1 MERFRPIGEYEL
13 MADGDTTFLKAPT
26 ASVEE
31 MQTGWHDL
39 KLRLDQLEAE
49 RAALAHENKGLRN
62 LLERAIE
69 HRQKSHGELVLL
81 LAGLVSKLPI
91 TDVGLIVS
99 KLVEHNAHVA
109 EVCAAL
115 AKGKVDG
122 GLPQPAVLKA
132 LDNTKRELAAALK
145 PAVEQLIQLDTPFEA
160 EMLRSLIG
168 NPELFFSPAFVRA
181 NRCFVKGQ
189 VLKERILREF
199 GEAAFVFFNDLT
211 TDPKLNPRPKPE
223 EIVLAFKP
231 DFEAWF
237 AQNPNLLPDKRN
249 ELMAL
254 YQRIQRIKAP
264 TEEARAQRNAF
275 MELAFILELIHYYDH
290 QDTEIPEAI
299 FAQRLPVLIEQMIL
313 PAGSDRLDEK
323 LIARSETLL
332 AYILNHDYRLTV
344 INNVGKGG
352 SLGRTLR
359 YVLRLRAEKG
369 ADPLNVV
376 LMETIA
382 ELVKHLIPPPP
393 QKPPAPEAL
402 AVVLRLLNPDLQKL
416 VVKAIVGSDRVKRDE
431 ADALTKA
438 MAKELNLPE
447 LEQAT
452 KAPALSPEVE
462 RQIAWDKVKDLISRR
477 GEPTQ
482 IATAI
487 RDRLHVKYDAEE
499 VKQSWITL
507 VEADVISFIRA
518 FSQLPYLPD
527 GSTDSIARPVMEAY
541 VSRLTHEKYAGTY
554 TKVVNS
560 LKNMYRAK
568 PDSPTLLNFIA
579 LVRWVDPSAA
589 NKLSADVGMAVPA

>member
-1 MERFRPIGEYEL
+1 
-13 MADGDTTFLKAPT
+13 MADSTDTTFLKAPT

-31 MQTGWHDL
+31 MQQGWHDL

-49 RAALAHENKGLRN
+49 RAALQHENKALRN
-62 LLERAIE
+62 LFERSVE

-81 LAGLVSKLPI
+81 LAGMVSKLPI

-115 AKGKVDG
+115 AKGKVESN
-122 GLPQPAVLKA
+122 LPQPAALKA

-145 PAVEQLIQLDTPFEA
+145 PAVEQLIQLDIPFEA
-160 EMLRSLIG
+160 EMLRSLIAK
-168 NPELFFSPAFVRA
+168 PELFFSSPFVRA

-199 GEAAFVFFNDLT
+199 GESALVFFNDLT
-211 TDPKLNPRPKPE
+211 TDPKLNPKPKPE

-237 AQNPNLLPDKRN
+237 TQNPNLLPDKRAD
-249 ELMAL
+249 LMAL
-254 YQRIQRIKAP
+254 YQKIQRIKAP
-264 TEEARAQRNAF
+264 TEEARNQRNAF
-275 MELAFILELIHYYDH
+275 TELAFILELIHYYDH

-313 PAGSDRLDEK
+313 SGGSDRLDEK
-323 LIARSETLL
+323 LIVKAERLL
-332 AYILNHDYRLTV
+332 AHILNLDYRFTV
-344 INNVGKGG
+344 INNVGKSG

-359 YVLRLRAEKG
+359 YVLRLRAEKT
-369 ADPLNVV
+369 ADPTNVV
-376 LMETIA
+376 LTETIA
-382 ELVKHLIPPPP
+382 EFVKHLIPPPP
-393 QKPPAPEAL
+393 QKMPAADAL
-402 AVVLRLLNPDLQKL
+402 AFVLRLINPDLQRL
-416 VVKAIVGSDRVKRDE
+416 VVRAMVGSDRVKRDE
-431 ADALTKA
+431 ADALAKA

-452 KAPALSPEVE
+452 KVAALSPEVE
-462 RQIAWDKVKDLISRR
+462 RQLAWDKIKDLITRR
-477 GEPTQ
+477 AEPAQ

-487 RDRLHVKYDAEE
+487 RDRLHAKYDAEE
-499 VKQSWITL
+499 VKQSWLAL

-518 FSQLPYLPD
+518 FCQLPYLPD

-541 VSRLTHEKYAGTY
+541 VSRLTHEKYAATY

-560 LKNMYRAK
+560 LKNMFKAK
-568 PDSPTLLNFIA
+568 PDSPTLLNFIS
-579 LVRWVDPSAA
+579 LVRWVDAAAA
-589 NKLSADVGMAVPA
+589 NKLSADVGMAVPAH

>member
-1 MERFRPIGEYEL
+1 
-13 MADGDTTFLKAPT
+13 MAESTDPTFPKAPT

-39 KLRLDQLEAE
+39 RLRLDQLEAE
-49 RAALAHENKGLRN
+49 RAALTHENKALRN
-62 LLERAIE
+62 LFERAIE
-69 HRQKSHGELVLL
+69 HRQKSHAELVLL

-91 TDVGLIVS
+91 TEVGLIVS

-132 LDNTKRELAAALK
+132 LDSTKRELAAALK
-145 PAVEQLIQLDTPFEA
+145 PAVEQLLQLDTPFEA
-160 EMLRSLIG
+160 EMLRSLIAK
-168 NPELFFSPAFVRA
+168 PELFFSPAFVRA

-199 GEAAFVFFNDLT
+199 GEPALVFFNDLT

-237 AQNPNLLPDKRN
+237 QQNPNLLPDKRAD
-249 ELMAL
+249 LMTL

-299 FAQRLPVLIEQMIL
+299 FAQRLPVLIEQLIL
-313 PAGSDRLDEK
+313 PTGADRLDEK
-323 LIARSETLL
+323 LIAKAERLL
-332 AYILNHDYRLTV
+332 ASILSQDYRLTV
-344 INNVGKGG
+344 INNVGKSG

-359 YVLRLRAEKG
+359 YVLRLRAEKT
-369 ADPLNVV
+369 ADPTNVV
-376 LMETIA
+376 LTETIA
-382 ELVKHLIPPPP
+382 EVVKHLIPPPP
-393 QKPPAPEAL
+393 QTPPTPDAL
-402 AVVLRLLNPDLQKL
+402 AAVLRLINPELQGL
-416 VVKAIVGSDRVKRDE
+416 VVRSMVGSDRIKREE
-431 ADALTKA
+431 ADALAKA

-447 LEQAT
+447 LERAT
-452 KAPALSPEVE
+452 KTPALSPEVE
-462 RQIAWDKVKDLISRR
+462 RQLAWDKVKDLIGRR
-477 GEPTQ
+477 ADPTQ
-482 IATAI
+482 IATAV
-487 RDRLHVKYDAEE
+487 RDRLHAKYDAEE

-518 FSQLPYLPD
+518 FCQLPYLAD
-527 GSTDSIARPVMEAY
+527 GSTDAIARPVMEAY

-560 LKNMYRAK
+560 LKNMFKAK

-579 LVRWVDPSAA
+579 LVRWVDVAAA
-589 NKLSADVGMAVPA
+589 NKLSTDVGMAVPAH